1 MERKLIGVVRT
12 TMFCETAN
20 GKVWQAEFLPRGAP
34 DSEDM
39 RKAAWTLSSMAQ
51 YRAQMDGVA

>member
-1 MERKLIGVVRT
+1 MERKLIGVAGS
-12 TMFCETAN
+12 TMYCETED